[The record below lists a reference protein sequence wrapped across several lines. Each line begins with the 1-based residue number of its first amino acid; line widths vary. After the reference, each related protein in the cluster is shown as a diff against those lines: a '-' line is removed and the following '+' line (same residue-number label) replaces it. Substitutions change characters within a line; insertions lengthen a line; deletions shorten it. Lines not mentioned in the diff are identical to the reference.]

1 MNNSIPITRFCF
13 IRIGDIPKTG
23 KSRIHRGDELIG
35 EESGVSVWEAI
46 ELNGK
51 YRILIPNPCS
61 ADAMGDIDST
71 FLRSHY
77 YLSKPVYEVDGD
89 VIGTGSDG
97 EPLLIN
103 LRNIKKLADNIEDV
117 FPHELVP

>member
-1 MNNSIPITRFCF
+1 MRFCY

-35 EESGVSVWEAI
+35 EEKGVSVWEAV

-51 YRILIPNPCS
+51 YRILIPNPCN
-61 ADAMGDIDST
+61 ADAMGDLDST

-77 YLSKPVYEVDGD
+77 YSAKPVYELDGD
-89 VIGTGSDG
+89 IIGVGADG
-97 EPLLIN
+97 EPLITN
-103 LRNIKKLADNIEDV
+103 IKHIKKLADTIEEI